1 MTDKQKLFVA
11 FYLESLNGTKAAIA
25 AGYSEKTAG
34 SIGQR
39 LLKNI
44 EIRTAI
50 DNRLAEIESE
60 KIVKA
65 KEILEFLS
73 ATMRGEI
80 TEEVVVQVGGKSDIR
95 AELLTKPLC
104 GKDRLK
110 AAELLARINGL
121 FAEKTEPKID
131 AAQILID
138 TLSSVWRDRESPA
151 SEGYNKVSDFE
162 KSTGHC
168 TEKKYCQSKKR

>member
-44 EIRTAI
+44 EVRAAI

-60 KIVKA
+60 KIVKS

-121 FAEKTEPKID
+121 FTEKTEPKTD
-131 AAQILID
+131 VAQLFID
-138 TLSSVWRDRESPA
+138 TVSNAWREYDSSENDD
-151 SEGYNKVSDFE
+151 NKKVAV
-162 KSTGHC
+162 
-168 TEKKYCQSKKR
+168 

>member
-39 LLKNI
+39 LLKNV
-44 EIRTAI
+44 EVRAAI

-60 KIVKA
+60 KIVKS

-121 FAEKTEPKID
+121 FTEKTEPKID
-131 AAQILID
+131 TAQLLID
-138 TLSSVWRDRESPA
+138 TLTDVWRDQESPT
-151 SEGYNKVSDFE
+151 NDVVK
-162 KSTGHC
+162 KS
-168 TEKKYCQSKKR
+168 